1 MGLFGTTKTTMVVD
15 VAAVLKS
22 KGVRG
27 RAAPR
32 QQIQILRTLSRFVQ
46 REKLNV
52 TAVIVGKPLNKARHN
67 KMFEGVRVRY
77 AKKVLTKELLKAL
90 NQAGTSGVLV
100 TEAAALEKRVQRS
113 GGQTLRVSTFRKTL
127 DEGNEPSGDNRQRP
141 QRRARG
147 PRPDRAPQP
156 DRASKPEKVQKAEG
170 DDAISQMID
179 LVE

>member
-1 MGLFGTTKTTMVVD
+1 MGLFGTTKATMVVD

-52 TAVIVGKPLNKARHN
+52 TAVIAGKPLNKAPHN
-67 KMFEGVRVRY
+67 RKFDGVRVRY
-77 AKKVLTKELLKAL
+77 AKSDKALTKELIKAL
-90 NQAGTSGVLV
+90 KQAGNFGVLV
-100 TEAAALEKRVQRS
+100 TEDAALEKRVLRS

-127 DEGNEPSGDNRQRP
+127 GEGNEPSGDNRQRP
-141 QRRARG
+141 PRRARG
-147 PRPDRAPQP
+147 PRPDRAPQL
-156 DRASKPEKVQKAEG
+156 EKAKEPEG

>member
-1 MGLFGTTKTTMVVD
+1 MGLFGKTKTTLVVD

-32 QQIQILRTLSRFVQ
+32 QQIQILHTLSRFVQ

-52 TAVIVGKPLNKARHN
+52 TAVIAGQPLNKAPNN
-67 KMFEGVRVRY
+67 KKFEGVRVRY
-77 AKKVLTKELLKAL
+77 AKSDEALVKELLKAL
-90 NQAGTSGVLV
+90 QQAGKSGVLV
-100 TEAAALEKRVQRS
+100 VEDAALEKRVHRA

-127 DEGNEPSGDNRQRP
+127 DEGNEPSGESRQRP
-141 QRRARG
+141 PRRERG

-156 DRASKPEKVQKAEG
+156 REVQEPEG

>member
-1 MGLFGTTKTTMVVD
+1 MGLFGKTKTTLVVD
-15 VAAVLKS
+15 VTAILKS

-32 QQIQILRTLSRFVQ
+32 QQIQILQTLARFVR

-52 TAVIVGKPLNKARHN
+52 TAVIVGQTLNKAPHN
-67 KMFEGVRVRY
+67 RNFEGVRVRY
-77 AKKVLTKELLKAL
+77 AKSDGALVKELLKAL
-90 NQAGTSGVLV
+90 KQAGKSGVLV
-100 TEAAALEKRVQRS
+100 VEDVALEKRVHRA

-141 QRRARG
+141 PRRERG

-156 DRASKPEKVQKAEG
+156 EKTREAEG